1 MSLLQR
7 SRSLTFEQFQ
17 IGESVESGG
26 RTITEADVVAFAS
39 LSGDWNRIHSDAEYA
54 RNTLFEQRVAH
65 GLLTLSIASGLSMQ
79 MGFMEETV
87 QAFTG
92 MEWKFRAP
100 VFIGDTIRMRTT
112 IAKKREMRRLG
123 GGFVTFR
130 VEILKQDDTVV
141 QKGTWQVLVEGD
153 APNEA

>member
-26 RTITEADVVAFAS
+26 RTITEADLVGFAS
-39 LSGDWNRIHSDAEYA
+39 LSGDWNRIHSDAEYVK
-54 RNTLFEQRVAH
+54 NTLYGQRIAH
-65 GLLTLSIASGLSMQ
+65 GLLVLSVASGLSMQ
-79 MGFMEETV
+79 MGFMEDTV

-92 MEWKFRAP
+92 MDWKFRAP
-100 VFIGDTIRMRTT
+100 VFIGDTIRMRAT

-123 GGFVTFR
+123 GGFVTFK

-141 QKGTWQVLVEGD
+141 QKGTWQVLVEGG
-153 APNEA
+153 APDEK

>member
-7 SRSLTFEQFQ
+7 SRSPTFEQFQ

-26 RTITEADVVAFAS
+26 RTITEADLVGFAS
-39 LSGDWNRIHSDAEYA
+39 LSGDWNRIHSDAEYVK
-54 RNTLFEQRVAH
+54 NTLYGQRIAH
-65 GLLTLSIASGLSMQ
+65 GLLVLSVASGLSMQ
-79 MGFMEETV
+79 MGFMEDTV

-92 MEWKFRAP
+92 MDWKFRAP
-100 VFIGDTIRMRTT
+100 VFIGDTIRMRAT

-123 GGFVTFR
+123 GGFVTFK

-141 QKGTWQVLVEGD
+141 QKGTWQVLVEGG
-153 APNEA
+153 APDEK